1 MHFDFRLGFWSRI
14 AIGSLAGNQPMS
26 HPLVVQ
32 EATMVADP
40 TTAEETITA
49 KADMRQVWALA
60 EISRQMGRGM
70 EFTLLSCDNPA
81 ALKHIVNGKSSD
93 APGVKNLAVAT
104 MVPQEA
110 TNRLQS
116 GIRYSTSPQIR
127 ILLTTSPR
135 RHLIG
140 ADAILRW
147 AASEAQGRD

>member
-1 MHFDFRLGFWSRI
+1 
-14 AIGSLAGNQPMS
+14 MS

-93 APGVKNLAVAT
+93 ALGAKNLAVMT
-104 MVPQEA
+104 TVLQEA
-110 TNRLQS
+110 TNQLQRDMWS
-116 GIRYSTSPQIR
+116 YTSPQKKTW
-127 ILLTTSPR
+127 LTMSP
-135 RHLIG
+135 
-140 ADAILRW
+140 
-147 AASEAQGRD
+147 